1 MLSSL
6 VTMVEREEYMYQK
19 AHPEYVPK
27 PKMTHEQF
35 LDDPFG
41 KKKFE
46 REEFERKQRTE
57 LKTKELK

>member
-1 MLSSL
+1 
-6 VTMVEREEYMYQK
+6 MVEREELMYK
-19 AHPEYVPK
+19 KLHPEYVPK

-46 REEFERKQRTE
+46 LAEFEMR
-57 LKTKELK
+57 